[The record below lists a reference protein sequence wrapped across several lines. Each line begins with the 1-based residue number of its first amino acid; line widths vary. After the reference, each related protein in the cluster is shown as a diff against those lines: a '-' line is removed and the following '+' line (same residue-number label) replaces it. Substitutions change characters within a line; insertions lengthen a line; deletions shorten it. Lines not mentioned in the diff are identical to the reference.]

1 MGESS
6 PFAASWLPMTL
17 TKHKSAMLAVWR
29 SSSGR
34 EEMGR
39 RADCASMLRIM
50 CAPTAAP
57 DAFCKKLTALF
68 ISVFPNFSLT
78 THAVM
83 SASVGG
89 ERGVCVEGRQE

>member
-17 TKHKSAMLAVWR
+17 TKHKSAILAVWR

-50 CAPTAAP
+50 CAPTAAH
-57 DAFCKKLTALF
+57 DEESKKSTALF
-68 ISVFPNFSLT
+68 ISDNAIFALT
-78 THAVM
+78 THAVI

-89 ERGVCVEGRQE
+89 GEGCVEGRQE

>member
-1 MGESS
+1 
-6 PFAASWLPMTL
+6 
-17 TKHKSAMLAVWR
+17 MLAVWR

-34 EEMGR
+34 EEMGK

-57 DAFCKKLTALF
+57 DALSKTLTALF
-68 ISVFPNFSLT
+68 ISENAIFALVSHT
-78 THAVM
+78 VI

-89 ERGVCVEGRQE
+89 GEGCVWRGGRSEREF